1 MFAPHPAVRRCICK
15 IILSWIMSALFAL
28 VPLIVNEN
36 ASFLPHSAVCV
47 IDWFTV
53 EAYYLTVTSIVIV
66 PCLAATLFNYARIF
80 FWRIQYG
87 TGFLKL
93 KAANVEY
100 LLEPTHV
107 MALVLTLVF
116 WGSWLPYLVHLIQ
129 YKVWGPRMPAFADI
143 WTGFAQSVW
152 KFPIMVAFCPRY
164 RGYARGHWGWRRCCA
179 PAGADGRAGLGAGGG
194 RRSVCTDFDIVG
206 GMRAQDAVFATMARG
221 RQRPAATAGDE
232 EIYM

>member
-1 MFAPHPAVRRCICK
+1 MAILEPFARCICK
-15 IILSWIMSALFAL
+15 IILSWIMSALFSL
-28 VPLIVNEN
+28 VPLIVNKN

-66 PCLAATLFNYARIF
+66 PCLAATLFNYVRIF

-100 LLEPTHV
+100 LVEPTHV

-116 WGSWLPYLVHLIQ
+116 WCSWLPYLVHLIQ
-129 YKVWGPRMPAFADI
+129 YKVWGPRTPAFGDI

-164 RGYARGHWGWRRCCA
+164 RGYAGRWCCRR
-179 PAGADGRAGLGAGGG
+179 
-194 RRSVCTDFDIVG
+194 RRSGDGDRLPRAWDVIGNRGVCTDFDVVHAVSAVG
-206 GMRAQDAVFATMARG
+206 GRRRQDLVFATHGGAVG
-221 RQRPAATAGDE
+221 AEVDE
-232 EIYM
+232 EIYI

>member
-1 MFAPHPAVRRCICK
+1 
-15 IILSWIMSALFAL
+15 MSALFSL
-28 VPLIVNEN
+28 VPLIVNKN

-100 LLEPTHV
+100 LVEPTHV

-116 WGSWLPYLVHLIQ
+116 WCSWLPYLVHLIQ
-129 YKVWGPRMPAFADI
+129 YKVWGPRTPAFGDI

-164 RGYARGHWGWRRCCA
+164 RGYAGRWCCTH
-179 PAGADGRAGLGAGGG
+179 GGG
-194 RRSVCTDFDIVG
+194 GYGGGDDGTRRPSTRAWDLIGASGVCTDFDVVHAVNAVG
-206 GMRAQDAVFATMARG
+206 GRRRQDLVFATHGGGCVAEV
-221 RQRPAATAGDE
+221 DE